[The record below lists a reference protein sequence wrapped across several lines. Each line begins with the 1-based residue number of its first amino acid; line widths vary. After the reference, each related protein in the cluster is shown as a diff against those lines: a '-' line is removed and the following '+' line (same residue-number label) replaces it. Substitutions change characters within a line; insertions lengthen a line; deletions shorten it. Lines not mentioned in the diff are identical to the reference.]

1 MVQYPKHQHWRL
13 LGLPRCSYIAVDGM
27 VLRSIRVYPCG
38 PVPQT
43 SALEVVRV
51 TSV

>member
-13 LGLPRCSYIAVDGM
+13 LGLPRCSYIAVDVWYCG
-27 VLRSIRVYPCG
+27 LLVYPCG